1 MTMLNVVGVRLVASA
16 SNVFAIGKLLPL
28 TIFIVI
34 GLFFLD
40 PARFSLT
47 VAPGYRAFSQSV
59 LLLVYAFTG
68 FEMAVIPAGEARNP
82 SRNLPAALMTGM
94 ATVVVFYVLIQVVCI
109 GTLPHLSTSQ
119 RPLAD
124 AATHFLGTWGAL
136 MITAG
141 IVISLAGNLNVLVL
155 SASRVVFAMAER
167 GDLPST
173 LATIHQRYRTPAMA
187 VLSTTAIMLVLT
199 LSGSFMALVTVSTVS
214 RLGSYLVT
222 CSALPV
228 LRRRPGA
235 PKAAFML
242 PAGVPLAIVSY
253 DAGRLVT
260 IQQHVT
266 RGARHINCG
275 VSRADRLCFES
286 PIVRDAPPR
295 LDLLASILKSPGK
308 GIAGRLCAEPHYV
321 KPFHVKPFHQ
331 IYTIALIYLG
341 RNFGK
346 LVERGIYVRS
356 TLQEFD
362 RFASFYPAC
371 LRAGLCLAKRHR
383 HRFVRRG
390 HSRRKGGRGIAGYW
404 PTTRDVDRSHWDLSD
419 PRTGD
424 WHLHRHYRQGRVQV
438 HRLWKGRDFRRP
450 ATDHRRPPG
459 GRRRHRVGRGG
470 RGIGN
475 AEADLSRS
483 RCPGGTATDSRYP
496 DQRAE
501 LGHPDGVG
509 PRGG

>member
-1 MTMLNVVGVRLVASA
+1 MISLGAGANCRAGSRNLEHLGPRAGANIRRRRLTHFASWSIQGWPGRNPKSGTTVKESVTFPLLPMDRTSALGLVRSLRRWDLVGVVLNGVIGAGIFGLPSKVFGLAGSYSIIAFVVCAAFVGTIVLSFAEVASRYSGTGGPYLYASEAYGSALGFTVGWLVWIARITSFAANCTLLPTYLGLFVPSVASGVARACLLTVVVAVLTVLNVVGVRLVASA

-155 SASRVVFAMAER
+155 SASRVIFAMAER

-235 PKAAFML
+235 PKATFML
-242 PAGVPLAIVSY
+242 PAGVPLAIVSMV
-253 DAGRLVT
+253 L
-260 IQQHVT
+260 
-266 RGARHINCG
+266 G
-275 VSRADRLCFES
+275 VW
-286 PIVRDAPPR
+286 
-295 LDLLASILKSPGK
+295 LLS
-308 GIAGRLCAEPHYV
+308 
-321 KPFHVKPFHQ
+321 
-331 IYTIALIYLG
+331 
-341 RNFGK
+341 N
-346 LVERGIYVRS
+346 S
-356 TLQEFD
+356 TLREARDTLIAVSVGLTVYALNRQ
-362 RFASFYPAC
+362 SFGQR
-371 LRAGLCLAKRHR
+371 LRGLT
-383 HRFVRRG
+383 FWRR
-390 HSRRKGGRGIAGYW
+390 S
-404 PTTRDVDRSHWDLSD
+404 
-419 PRTGD
+419 
-424 WHLHRHYRQGRVQV
+424 
-438 HRLWKGRDFRRP
+438 
-450 ATDHRRPPG
+450 
-459 GRRRHRVGRGG
+459 
-470 RGIGN
+470 
-475 AEADLSRS
+475 
-483 RCPGGTATDSRYP
+483 
-496 DQRAE
+496 
-501 LGHPDGVG
+501 
-509 PRGG
+509 

>member
-1 MTMLNVVGVRLVASA
+1 MISLGAGANCRAGSRNLEHLGPRAGANIRRRRLTHFASWSIQEWPGRNPKSGTTVKESVTFPLLPMDRTSALGLVRSLRRWDLVGVVLNGVIGAGIFGLP

-124 AATHFLGTWGAL
+124 AATQFLGTGGAL

-155 SASRVVFAMAER
+155 SASRVIFAMAER

-199 LSGSFMALVTVSTVS
+199 LSGSFMALVTVST
-214 RLGSYLVT
+214 
-222 CSALPV
+222 
-228 LRRRPGA
+228 
-235 PKAAFML
+235 
-242 PAGVPLAIVSY
+242 
-253 DAGRLVT
+253 
-260 IQQHVT
+260 
-266 RGARHINCG
+266 
-275 VSRADRLCFES
+275 
-286 PIVRDAPPR
+286 
-295 LDLLASILKSPGK
+295 
-308 GIAGRLCAEPHYV
+308 
-321 KPFHVKPFHQ
+321 
-331 IYTIALIYLG
+331 
-341 RNFGK
+341 
-346 LVERGIYVRS
+346 
-356 TLQEFD
+356 
-362 RFASFYPAC
+362 
-371 LRAGLCLAKRHR
+371 
-383 HRFVRRG
+383 
-390 HSRRKGGRGIAGYW
+390 
-404 PTTRDVDRSHWDLSD
+404 
-419 PRTGD
+419 
-424 WHLHRHYRQGRVQV
+424 
-438 HRLWKGRDFRRP
+438 
-450 ATDHRRPPG
+450 
-459 GRRRHRVGRGG
+459 
-470 RGIGN
+470 
-475 AEADLSRS
+475 
-483 RCPGGTATDSRYP
+483 
-496 DQRAE
+496 
-501 LGHPDGVG
+501 
-509 PRGG
+509 